1 MTKVT
6 GEIRSGAYFDSVVL
20 MQLQKG
26 MLELDGVLDAGVMM
40 GTQANKDVLE
50 HSGLLP
56 HSCETAAAEDLIIA
70 VKADSVSHASAALKH
85 VDVLLINVSR

>member
-26 MLELDGVLDAGVMM
+26 MLELDGVIDAGVMM

-50 HSGLLP
+50 QSGLLP
-56 HSCETAAAEDLIIA
+56 NSCRIAVTEDLIIA
-70 VKADSVSHASAALKH
+70 VKADSVSLS
-85 VDVLLINVSR
+85 LIHI

>member
-26 MLELDGVLDAGVMM
+26 MLELDGVIDAGVMM

-50 HSGLLP
+50 QSGLLP
-56 HSCETAAAEDLIIA
+56 NSCRSAVAEDLIIA
-70 VKADSVSHASAALKH
+70 VKADSVSQASAALKH
-85 VDVLLINVSR
+85 VDV